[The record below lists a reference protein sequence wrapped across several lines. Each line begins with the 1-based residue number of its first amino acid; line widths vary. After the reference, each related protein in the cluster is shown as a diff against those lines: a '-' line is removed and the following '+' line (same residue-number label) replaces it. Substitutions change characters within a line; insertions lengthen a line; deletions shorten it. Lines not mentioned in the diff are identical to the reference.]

1 MLRFAARP
9 LAAAGAAA
17 CLSTPVGSPSRCSE
31 DSTTASRAPGSIGS
45 STGAAWNSNWD
56 LRENTKVQ
64 PKVVHTVILVRHGQY
79 VTSNKSTGDE
89 LLDDSKRVL
98 TPKGREQSALT
109 GMRLQELISSSLLP
123 PIDAV
128 YYSTMA
134 RATETAEIL
143 TKQLLNSAEPHKH
156 LPCSL
161 LREGAVFPPSPP
173 SSSWQPSEESFVK
186 DSLRAEAA
194 FLTYLHRADEHHSKS
209 HTTLL
214 ICHGNVIRYLLLRTL
229 QLDPSAWLR
238 LAVNNASITR
248 IDVYENGNV
257 SVKAVG
263 ECGHLPAALVTYQ

>member
-1 MLRFAARP
+1 M
-9 LAAAGAAA
+9 
-17 CLSTPVGSPSRCSE
+17 SSPSRCSE
-31 DSTTASRAPGSIGS
+31 DASPAARAPGGTGS
-45 STGAAWNSNWD
+45 DKSSSWNANWD
-56 LRENTKVQ
+56 LREHAKVQ
-64 PKVVHTVILVRHGQY
+64 PKVVHTVVLVRHGQY

-98 TPKGREQSALT
+98 TAKGREQSALT
-109 GMRLQELISSSLLP
+109 GMRLQELVSSSLLP

-128 YYSTMA
+128 HFSTMA
-134 RATETAEIL
+134 RATETASIL
-143 TKQLLNSAEPHKH
+143 TKQLLDGPEPHKH

-161 LREGAVFPPSPP
+161 LREGAVFPPTPP
-173 SSSWQPSEESFVK
+173 SSAWQPSEESFVK

-194 FLTYLHRADEHHSKS
+194 FLTYLHRPDEHHSKS

-214 ICHGNVIRYLLLRTL
+214 ICHGNVIRYLLLRAL

-248 IDVYENGNV
+248 IDIYENGNV

-263 ECGHLPAALVTYQ
+263 ECGHLPAHLVTYQ